1 MEKISV
7 LNNLEREK
15 FRLELNSEE
24 YDCYSTS
31 QKDMIMQAIR
41 LTDWDLSYVRL
52 IFQSDNIKICI
63 DHFLQILL
71 STNSKYIIISNFA
84 DFLLRGILKKL
95 QGGID
100 ILLAAKLLD
109 QFTKDY
115 MASYMS
121 DNYYSTISEKRMNA
135 IFKYS
140 YDVLFD
146 DEYRKLISGNVMQ
159 IFESLV
165 KATDIG
171 IDIGFNLFSLYNK
184 LNDIHFDH
192 LRKVYSV
199 KSKYSDKFKVFEMD
213 KKLNF
218 DKKVLELITMAY
230 EGVFDNNQDIITIV
244 QECGELF
251 TQNYDD
257 SVNLLDAL
265 SVYAQLIS
273 EETLVQMTKAD
284 LVEGNFVPKK
294 EKCNTI

>member
-41 LTDWDLSYVRL
+41 LTDWDLSFVRI
-52 IFQSDNIKICI
+52 IFQSNSIKIGI
-63 DHFLQILL
+63 DYFLQILL
-71 STNSKYIIISNFA
+71 STNSKHFIISNFA
-84 DFLLRGILKKL
+84 DFLLRGILQNL

-115 MASYMS
+115 MVLYTS

-146 DEYRKLISGNVMQ
+146 DAYRKLISGNIIE
-159 IFESLV
+159 IFESSV

-171 IDIGFNLFSLYNK
+171 IDIGFDLFSLYNK

-284 LVEGNFVPKK
+284 LIEGNFVPKK

>member
-41 LTDWDLSYVRL
+41 LTDWDLSFVRI
-52 IFQSDNIKICI
+52 IFQSNSIKIGI
-63 DHFLQILL
+63 DYFLLL
-71 STNSKYIIISNFA
+71 STNSKHFIISNFA
-84 DFLLRGILKKL
+84 DFLLRGILQNL

-115 MASYMS
+115 MVLYTS

-146 DEYRKLISGNVMQ
+146 DAYRKLISGNIIE

-171 IDIGFNLFSLYNK
+171 IDIGFDLFSLYNK

-284 LVEGNFVPKK
+284 LIEGNFVPKK

>member
-41 LTDWDLSYVRL
+41 LTDWDLSFVRI
-52 IFQSDNIKICI
+52 IFQSNSIKIGI
-63 DHFLQILL
+63 DYFLQILL
-71 STNSKYIIISNFA
+71 STNSKHFIISNFA
-84 DFLLRGILKKL
+84 DFLLRGILQNL

-115 MASYMS
+115 MVLYTS

-146 DEYRKLISGNVMQ
+146 DAYRKLISGNIIE

-171 IDIGFNLFSLYNK
+171 IDIGFDLFSLYNK

-284 LVEGNFVPKK
+284 LIEGNFVPKK

>member
-41 LTDWDLSYVRL
+41 LTDWDLSFVRI
-52 IFQSDNIKICI
+52 IFQSNSIKIGI
-63 DHFLQILL
+63 DYFLQILL
-71 STNSKYIIISNFA
+71 STNSKHIIISNFA
-84 DFLLRGILKKL
+84 DFLLRGILKNL

-115 MASYMS
+115 MVLYTS

-184 LNDIHFDH
+184 INDIHFDH

-218 DKKVLELITMAY
+218 DKKVLELIKMSL
-230 EGVFDNNQDIITIV
+230 EGVFDNNQEIITII

-251 TQNYDD
+251 TQSYDD

-265 SVYAQLIS
+265 SVYAQIIS

>member
-1 MEKISV
+1 
-7 LNNLEREK
+7 
-15 FRLELNSEE
+15 
-24 YDCYSTS
+24 
-31 QKDMIMQAIR
+31 
-41 LTDWDLSYVRL
+41 
-52 IFQSDNIKICI
+52 
-63 DHFLQILL
+63 
-71 STNSKYIIISNFA
+71 
-84 DFLLRGILKKL
+84 
-95 QGGID
+95 
-100 ILLAAKLLD
+100 
-109 QFTKDY
+109 
-115 MASYMS
+115 
-121 DNYYSTISEKRMNA
+121 MNA

>member
-31 QKDMIMQAIR
+31 QKDMTMQAIR
-41 LTDWDLSYVRL
+41 LTDWDLSFVRI
-52 IFQSDNIKICI
+52 IFQSNSIKIGI
-63 DHFLQILL
+63 DYFLQILL
-71 STNSKYIIISNFA
+71 STNSKHFIISNFA
-84 DFLLRGILKKL
+84 DFLLRGILQNL

-115 MASYMS
+115 MVLYTS

-146 DEYRKLISGNVMQ
+146 DAYRKLISGNIIE

-171 IDIGFNLFSLYNK
+171 IDIGFDLFSLYNK

-199 KSKYSDKFKVFEMD
+199 KSKYSDKFKVKKKK

-284 LVEGNFVPKK
+284 LIEGNFVPKK

>member
-41 LTDWDLSYVRL
+41 LTDWDLSFVRI
-52 IFQSDNIKICI
+52 IFQSNSIKIGI
-63 DHFLQILL
+63 DYFLQILL
-71 STNSKYIIISNFA
+71 STNSKHFIISNFA
-84 DFLLRGILKKL
+84 DFLLRGILQNL

-115 MASYMS
+115 MVLYTS

-146 DEYRKLISGNVMQ
+146 DAYRKLISGNIIE

-171 IDIGFNLFSLYNK
+171 IDIGFDLFSLYNK

-284 LVEGNFVPKK
+284 LIEGNFVLKK